1 MPTAEPP
8 ATEPTGNGA
17 QGKKGAAG
25 AKATATSGS
34 DTEGTAADDASDTN
48 ERNGKDKPPPMELDA
63 DAEVDPVML
72 AKEFSGLLQ
81 VESGDDEVSS

>member
-1 MPTAEPP
+1 VLPKDGTAERRDRRPP
-8 ATEPTGNGA
+8 D
-17 QGKKGAAG
+17 
-25 AKATATSGS
+25 AKDALG
-34 DTEGTAADDASDTN
+34 GDASNTN

-81 VESGDDEVSS
+81 VESGDDEASS